1 MPEDQLTLQR
11 LVIIEDFSLRLLS
24 PDEEQAAFL
33 FQRAVTDAAV
43 FSIESARS
51 MGASIVLASHNERL
65 AELLKLPLDP
75 PDEHLVLTNS
85 DALLVALPL
94 DEDFLFFFA
103 TPLINPNPSPPLTK
117 PYEHHHYLGLYRLP
131 AQTRT
136 YQLGLFGPQ
145 LPGPCRQPLPG
156 GGNHL
161 VRRSGLWK
169 TR

>member
-103 TPLINPNPSPPLTK
+103 TPLIQSEPLSTPN
-117 PYEHHHYLGLYRLP
+117 
-131 AQTRT
+131 
-136 YQLGLFGPQ
+136 
-145 LPGPCRQPLPG
+145 
-156 GGNHL
+156 
-161 VRRSGLWK
+161 
-169 TR
+169 